1 VAAAHDA
8 PAEAAA
14 PESRVADAAAAV
26 GRALGRTVAAV
37 AARTPWI
44 GSSSDAV
51 SLLETE
57 HRRMEELL
65 DACASTEAGN
75 AQQRR
80 DLFQT
85 IVSELKAHELIE
97 EKVFYPELKTHA
109 DAREI
114 VLEGY
119 EEHHVADLLVDELTS
134 LSPADER
141 WMAKFTV
148 LKENIE
154 HHIEEEEDQ
163 MFPTA
168 RRVLSREEL
177 EDLGARMRAMK
188 ATTLQA

>member
-1 VAAAHDA
+1 M
-8 PAEAAA
+8 
-14 PESRVADAAAAV
+14 ADAAAAV

-44 GSSSDAV
+44 GSSSDAI

-57 HRRMEELL
+57 HRRMEGLL
-65 DACASTEAGN
+65 DACASTEAGHS
-75 AQQRR
+75 QQRR

-85 IVSELKAHELIE
+85 IVAELKAHELIE

-119 EEHHVADLLVDELTS
+119 EEHHVADLIVDELTS

-168 RRVLSREEL
+168 RRLLSREEL

-188 ATTLQA
+188 AAALQP